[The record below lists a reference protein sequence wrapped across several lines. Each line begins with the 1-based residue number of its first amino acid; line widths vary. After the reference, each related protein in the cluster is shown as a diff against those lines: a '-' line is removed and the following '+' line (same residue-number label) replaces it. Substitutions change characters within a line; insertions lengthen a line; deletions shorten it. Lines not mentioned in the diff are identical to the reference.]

1 MSITELNTNTI
12 QQFTLSEL
20 ANIALADWPRKP
32 NFCFAAR
39 PYLEALFDINQ
50 KTVSG
55 SYGYDSIQ
63 GIVLYFITN
72 TGSWKGEVARLV
84 KGELKRRLR
93 ENGYNIR

>member
-1 MSITELNTNTI
+1 MGTFTELNTDTI

-39 PYLEALFDINQ
+39 PYLEALLDVNQ
-50 KTVSG
+50 KSISG
-55 SYGYDSIQ
+55 SYGYDSVQ

-72 TGSWKGEVARLV
+72 TSAWKGDVARLV

-93 ENGYNIR
+93 ENGYKI